1 MKPVIEALMILMI
14 GTVVSVVFAVIILI
28 RTAQGAWNL
37 LGETDGQ
44 HGN

>member
-1 MKPVIEALMILMI
+1 MKALGEAAGLFLV
-14 GTVVSVVFAVIILI
+14 GSVVALCIAVFILI
-28 RTAQGAWNL
+28 RSAQVAWNL